1 MTTLTVANALA
12 AILVPLGIAGA
23 AMAAVCAIVAGIAV
37 VRGSAELCAGGVA
50 VWIPSAL
57 LSSAALFAHQWL
69 PLLAAGAALAVVL
82 VLGGAVRAIVNA
94 ARHRASAAVS
104 ERAVSNAPATMT
116 RPAIATAAPTASTGA
131 IALGRPAAAS

>member
-23 AMAAVCAIVAGIAV
+23 ALAAVCAVVAGIAI

-50 VWIPSAL
+50 LWIPSAL
-57 LSSAALFAHQWL
+57 LSCTALFAHQWL
-69 PLLAAGAALAVVL
+69 PLLAAGAALAVML
-82 VLGGAVRAIVNA
+82 VLGGAVRAIMNVV
-94 ARHRASAAVS
+94 RHGASAS
-104 ERAVSNAPATMT
+104 TSDRAVSNAPATVT
-116 RPAIATAAPTASTGA
+116 RPAVGTATPTASTGT